1 MTANRIVIDAEPRK
15 AFPVQL
21 VGEEYLVTPP
31 KSTVALALARKAKEA
46 GDDAAVV
53 EKELHNWVRIAF
65 GKKQAVKVI
74 ARLADGDDD
83 LDLPHIMQLMQKLA
97 EAATGDPTT

>member
-1 MTANRIVIDAEPRK
+1 MTNRIVIDAEPRK

-31 KSTVALALARKAKEA
+31 KSTIALALARKAKEA
-46 GDDAAVV
+46 GDDAGVV
-53 EKELHNWVRIAF
+53 EDELHNWVRIAF
-65 GKKQAVKVI
+65 GKKQATKVI

-97 EAATGDPTT
+97 EAATGDPTS